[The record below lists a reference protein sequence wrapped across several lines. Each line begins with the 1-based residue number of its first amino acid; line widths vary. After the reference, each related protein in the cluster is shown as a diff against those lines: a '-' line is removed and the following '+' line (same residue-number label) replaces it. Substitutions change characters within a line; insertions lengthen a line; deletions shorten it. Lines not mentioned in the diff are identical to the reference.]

1 MKPESN
7 ITEIQQSKELSE
19 LGASAPSLIL
29 NTAAFNQMH
38 KLAELM
44 ASGKS
49 TVPAHLRNTGDCMA
63 IIMQSMQWRM
73 NPWAVAQKTHLVNGI
88 LGYEAQLVAAVI
100 NTSGL
105 IKSRFAFNF
114 FGPWEKIIGKF
125 EIKRGDKGEYRI
137 PGWKMADEEG
147 IGVDVSATL
156 KGEDEARTLHL
167 LLAQAR
173 VRNSG
178 LWADD
183 PKQQLAYLAQK
194 KWARLYASDVI
205 LGVYTA
211 DELEDPKE
219 INMGNV
225 EVVREK
231 PSKKTLPDLPAL
243 PFQKNVEKWRK
254 FLLGGGTVDAIVKKL
269 SESYT
274 VSEDQIKA
282 IGALKDVDTKTGE
295 VIPAESKET
304 AASNQGNAEWLVAFE
319 GDGQEVQS

>member
-1 MKPESN
+1 MN
-7 ITEIQQSKELSE
+7 TEANDTQSKELSE
-19 LGASAPSLIL
+19 LGVSASSLIL
-29 NTAAFNQMH
+29 NSAAFNQMH

-73 NPWAVAQKTHLVNGI
+73 NPWAVAQKTHLVNGV
-88 LGYEAQLVAAVI
+88 LGYEAQLIAAVI

-105 IKSRFAFNF
+105 IKSRFKFDF

-125 EIKRGDKGEYRI
+125 EIKKNEKGEYRV
-137 PGWKMADEEG
+137 PAWKMADEEG

-205 LGVYTA
+205 MGVYTA
-211 DELEDPKE
+211 DELDVKE
-219 INMGNV
+219 IDMGPV
-225 EVVREK
+225 ERVPEVKRE
-231 PSKKTLPDLPAL
+231 PAKTLPSIRLEML
-243 PFQKNVEKWRK
+243 TKNFRVWQK
-254 FLLGGGTVDAIVKKL
+254 FIADGGTIDDVLTKAKSRWLLTDEQIAMIKDIGKSKEDHVNVDV
-269 SESYT
+269 
-274 VSEDQIKA
+274 
-282 IGALKDVDTKTGE
+282 KTGE
-295 VIPAESKET
+295 IVD
-304 AASNQGNAEWLVAFE
+304 AEWVAEFE
-319 GDGQEVQS
+319 GEQK

>member
-1 MKPESN
+1 MKNDETN
-7 ITEIQQSKELSE
+7 VTEIQQSKELAE

-29 NTAAFNQMH
+29 NSNAFNQMH

-49 TVPAHLRNTGDCMA
+49 TVPAHLHNTGDCMA

-105 IKSRFAFNF
+105 IKSRFTFNF
-114 FGPWEKIIGKF
+114 FGPWEKVIGKF
-125 EIKRGDKGEYRI
+125 EIKRNDKGEYRV

-147 IGVDVSATL
+147 IGVDVSAIL
-156 KGEDEARTLHL
+156 KGETEPRILHL

-173 VRNSG
+173 VRNSS
-178 LWADD
+178 LWTDD

-205 LGVYTA
+205 MGVYTA
-211 DELEDPKE
+211 DEIDTRE
-219 INMGNV
+219 IDMGPIV
-225 EVVREK
+225 PEPATPAPRQPTERPAYTQEQFDK
-231 PSKKTLPDLPAL
+231 AL
-243 PFQKNVEKWRK
+243 PGWEKLIAGGKTHAAIIATVGSKYTLSDDQK
-254 FLLGGGTVDAIVKKL
+254 TVINN
-269 SESYT
+269 
-274 VSEDQIKA
+274 
-282 IGALKDVDTKTGE
+282 IGKVDVKTGE
-295 VIPAESKET
+295 VVDPEFLAGLEGRTYEGEKE
-304 AASNQGNAEWLVAFE
+304 
-319 GDGQEVQS
+319 